1 MKTKLLK
8 KLRRI
13 GKNKITIYSVTTTG
27 NIVTGMSIGYNEDAY
42 SGLFNFGNTEEQ
54 VLKKAED
61 VYLNNN
67 IDLIRKRY
75 KKYSV
80 KYK

>member
-1 MKTKLLK
+1 MCI
-8 KLRRI
+8 RDR
-13 GKNKITIYSVTTTG
+13 
-27 NIVTGMSIGYNEDAY
+27 SIGYNEDAY

-80 KYK
+80 KYN